1 MPVLRRQN
9 SLGLGWAFFKW
20 CQHLRSLILVIG
32 YRPQETQDFTL
43 IYPGKLAAV
52 SVAQVLLETG
62 CSCNSC
68 VLWSRK
74 KNILA
79 RIQAPFSVVLVIS
92 A

>member
-1 MPVLRRQN
+1 MWC
-9 SLGLGWAFFKW
+9 GFFFFKW
-20 CQHLRSLILVIG
+20 CQYLRALILAIEL
-32 YRPQETQDFTL
+32 RLQETQDF
-43 IYPGKLAAV
+43 ISVYPGNLAAV
-52 SVAQVLLETG
+52 SEAGVLLDTG

-79 RIQAPFSVVLVIS
+79 RVQAPFSVVLVIS